1 MIVSQKTSI
10 GEEGEAAMQ
19 TQEFSGGTATLEY
32 LGPPETFGEEA
43 DALRNSAEEFHRTGA
58 DAIRRAL
65 SRSSLEFMRAVRQE
79 QGE

>member
-1 MIVSQKTSI
+1 
-10 GEEGEAAMQ
+10 MQ
-19 TQEFSGGTATLEY
+19 TREFSGGTATLEY

-43 DALRNSAEEFHRTGA
+43 NTLRNSAEEFHRSGA

-65 SRSSLEFMRAVRQE
+65 SRSSLEFMHAVRQE

>member
-1 MIVSQKTSI
+1 
-10 GEEGEAAMQ
+10 MQ
-19 TQEFSGGTATLEY
+19 TREFSGGAATLEY

-43 DALRNSAEEFHRTGA
+43 GALRSSADEFHRTGA

-65 SRSSLEFMRAVRQE
+65 SRSSLEFMQAVRQE

>member
-1 MIVSQKTSI
+1 
-10 GEEGEAAMQ
+10 MQ

-32 LGPPETFGEEA
+32 LGPPETFGEA
-43 DALRNSAEEFHRTGA
+43 DTLRNSAEEFHRSGA

-65 SRSSLEFMRAVRQE
+65 SRSSLEFMHAVRQE

>member
-1 MIVSQKTSI
+1 
-10 GEEGEAAMQ
+10 MQ
-19 TQEFSGGTATLEY
+19 MHEFSGGTATLEY

-43 DALRNSAEEFHRTGA
+43 DALRNSAAEFHRTGA

-65 SRSSLEFMRAVRQE
+65 SRSSLEFMQAVRQE